1 MPTLTARYSSLL
13 RHYFPFNPTAHQE
26 EALELLAHFL
36 TAPAQQEV
44 MILQGYAG
52 TGKTTLIQAIVG
64 AFKQS
69 RRPLALLAPTGRA
82 AKVMSQYS
90 GAPAFTIH
98 KFIYQLRRDALGR
111 WQYFVRQHRGRQ
123 ALIVVDE
130 ASMINDGG
138 GRSLLADLL
147 QFARQQAG
155 TQLLLVG
162 DTAQLPPVHQEESPA
177 LDRDYLRRA
186 YGVEALHTELREV
199 MRQRQDSVI
208 LQNATTLRDMIR
220 EQRLEVPQWIEGPD
234 VLKLQAGFEV
244 EDTLNQALAE
254 HGREEVLII
263 TRSNKRAVM
272 FNQQVRQ
279 RVLWQED
286 EISAGDL
293 LMIVRNNYHWLPVG
307 SQARFIANGDTAELL
322 EIYEER
328 ELYDRRFARV
338 KLRLIDYPNQAP
350 LEAWM
355 HLDTLTTDAPA
366 LSSDELDA
374 LHARIAEDYRGL
386 DTREERERALRQD
399 PIYNA
404 LQVKYAYAVTG
415 HKAQGGQWSQV
426 FVEHPW
432 LPEGQPDREYLR
444 WLYTAFTR
452 ARDRLYLLG
461 FEA

>member
-1 MPTLTARYSSLL
+1 MSTPTARYASLL
-13 RHYFPFNPTAHQE
+13 EKHFPFSPTADQGQ
-26 EALELLAHFL
+26 ALEILAHFL
-36 TAPAQQEV
+36 ASASEKEV

-52 TGKTTLIQAIVG
+52 TGKTTLIQALVG
-64 AFKQS
+64 ALQES
-69 RRPLALLAPTGRA
+69 QRPLALLAPTGRA

-98 KFIYQLRRDALGR
+98 KFIYLLKRDALGR
-111 WQYFVRQHRGRQ
+111 WQYQVRQHRGCQ
-123 ALIVVDE
+123 AVIVVDE

-147 QFARQQAG
+147 KFARQQAG
-155 TQLLLVG
+155 TQVLLVG

-208 LQNATTLRDMIR
+208 LQNATELRNMIR
-220 EQRLEVPQWIEGPD
+220 EERLAVPQWIEGPD
-234 VLKLQAGFEV
+234 VQKLQPGFEV
-244 EDTLNQALAE
+244 EDTLHQALDE

-293 LMIVRNNYHWLPVG
+293 LMVVRNNYHWLPAG
-307 SQARFIANGDTAELL
+307 SSVRFIANGDTAELL

-338 KLRLIDYPNQAP
+338 KLRLIDYPEQMP
-350 LEAWM
+350 VEAWM
-355 HLDTLTTDAPA
+355 HLDTLTTAAPA
-366 LSSDELDA
+366 LSSEELDA
-374 LHARIAEDYRGL
+374 LNARIAEDYRGL

-426 FVEHPW
+426 FVEHPF

-452 ARDRLYLLG
+452 ARDQLFLLG